1 MIELRVEYDG
11 RYIIDSLVESIT
23 WSGDI
28 LQAARWVTVVIN
40 NTTDGIVPLIT
51 FEEGRELR
59 IYDDND
65 IEIFRGIIFYQSIN
79 SKGVVNLKAYDENI
93 YLTKNSDSRKFV
105 NMKAS
110 DIVRRLCDDFGI
122 SYGTIADTGYVIP
135 KLILRNYTLWDMMI
149 TALTETRKQTGR
161 RFYIYSDQGRLHLVE
176 RKEKVAALVV
186 ERGTNL
192 IRASYFRTI
201 EDLRNKIRVIADSEA
216 GSRSVTVQNQELI
229 NRYGLMQYVET
240 MPGDATTSE
249 LKQRANKLLDQLGVI
264 KDEATIEAI
273 GDLNIRTGMAVYA
286 VEPMTGILGAYYVV
300 ADEHVISNGVHKMY
314 LTLSA
319 TDDLPTLE
327 YVPPAESAT
336 SGAQKSS
343 GGVAG
348 TSLDTKLAEAIRR
361 WNEANR
367 SQGGNYG
374 E

>member
-1 MIELRVEYDG
+1 MRVEYDG
-11 RYIIDSLVESIT
+11 RYIIDNLVESIT

-105 NMKAS
+105 NVKAS
-110 DIVRRLCDDFGI
+110 DIVRRLCNDFGI
-122 SYGTIADTGYVIP
+122 AYGTIADTGYVIP

-161 RFYIYSDQGRLHLVE
+161 RFYIYSDQGRLHLAE
-176 RKEKVAALVV
+176 RKEKVAALII

-192 IRASYFRTI
+192 IYASYFRSI
-201 EDLRNKIRVIADSEA
+201 EDMRNKVRVFADSEG
-216 GSRSVTVQNQELI
+216 GSRSVTVQNQQLI
-229 NRYGLMQYVET
+229 DRYGLMQYAET
-240 MPGDATTSE
+240 LPGDVTPSE
-249 LKQRANKLLDQLGVI
+249 LKQRANELLEQLGVVD
-264 KDEATIEAI
+264 DEASIEAI
-273 GDLNIRTGMAVYA
+273 GDFNIRSGMAVYV
-286 VEPMTGILGAYYVV
+286 VEPMTGILGSYYVV
-300 ADEHVISNGVHKMY
+300 SDEHVIIDGVHKMY

-319 TDDLPTLE
+319 TDELPTLE
-327 YVPPAESAT
+327 YVPPLETSTSSSA
-336 SGAQKSS
+336 S
-343 GGVAG
+343 GGIVDA
-348 TSLDTKLAEAIRR
+348 SLEAKLAEAVRK
-361 WNEANR
+361 WNEANK
-367 SQGGNYG
+367 SQGD
-374 E
+374 